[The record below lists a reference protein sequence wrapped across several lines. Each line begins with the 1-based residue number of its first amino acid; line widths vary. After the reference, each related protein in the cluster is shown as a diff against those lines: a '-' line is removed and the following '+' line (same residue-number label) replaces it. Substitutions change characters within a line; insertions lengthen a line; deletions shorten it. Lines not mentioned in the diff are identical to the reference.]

1 MMPTVNDELGKDTSP
16 SSSTETH
23 YHMSF
28 EAREFIYRFLAWL
41 YLYPDTSR
49 LQRLRAAAAALSGDE
64 WWRELDYAVAFERLF
79 TLVSAVDEADAE
91 GVVNEYNRLF
101 LVNPQAPPHETFYLD
116 SSGQFRGWM
125 AAELTRIYAEN
136 GLAISPALNEMPDH
150 LAVELEFMSHLCATA
165 HSGNS
170 DMIDAA
176 IESQGTFL
184 RQHLAKWFPKFAK
197 QVKEAEPQ
205 HHYGAVVEATFVFLR
220 SELASLGEN
229 ERYG

>member
-1 MMPTVNDELGKDTSP
+1 MIPIMEEKLIVDPFINP
-16 SSSTETH
+16 STEMRTQ
-23 YHMSF
+23 MSF
-28 EAREFIYRFLAWL
+28 EVREVVYCFLAQL
-41 YLYPDTSR
+41 FLYPEPAR
-49 LQRLRAAAAALSGDE
+49 LQRLRAAAVELSRDDWWGGMPFALT
-64 WWRELDYAVAFERLF
+64 FKRLF
-79 TLVSAVDEADAE
+79 TMLSADDDVAAE
-91 GVVNEYNRLF
+91 DIVNEYNRLF
-101 LVNPQAPPHETFYLD
+101 LVKPEAPPHETFYLD

-125 AAELTRIYAEN
+125 AAELTGIYAEN

-205 HHYGAVVEATFVFLR
+205 RYYGAVVEATFVFLR
-220 SELASLGEN
+220 SELASLGDN
-229 ERYG
+229 ER